1 MQGGGVDDYEDRLGG
16 GNPCEVAGEEVGD
29 DFFIGA
35 DGVQGVGAGEVF
47 QNNVGANV
55 SLCVGD
61 GDSGVVTGFGVE
73 ASEFVEDGGFAGVRG
88 ANEGDTGGGGVAVAS
103 LSRSAR
109 ATLPPFFPWSFV
121 CAQASGLWQ
130 LAMIPHSSFFVELYR
145 QQDVSD

>member
-1 MQGGGVDDYEDRLGG
+1 MRGGGVDDYEDRLGG

-88 ANEGDTGGGGVAVAS
+88 ANEDDTGGGGGGSVVIPFGEGY
-103 LSRSAR
+103 
-109 ATLPPFFPWSFV
+109 TTPFFPVEFCM
-121 CAQASGLWQ
+121 CAGIRIVAAG
-130 LAMIPHSSFFVELYR
+130 HDSSFFILCGV
-145 QQDVSD
+145 VPSTGC

>member
-55 SLCVGD
+55 SLCDWYGAGGYAWAGD
-61 GDSGVVTGFGVE
+61 GSLAVFRVWCG
-73 ASEFVEDGGFAGVRG
+73 SAG
-88 ANEGDTGGGGVAVAS
+88 
-103 LSRSAR
+103 L
-109 ATLPPFFPWSFV
+109 F
-121 CAQASGLWQ
+121 
-130 LAMIPHSSFFVELYR
+130 
-145 QQDVSD
+145 

>member
-61 GDSGVVTGFGVE
+61 GDSGVVTGFGVDMY
-73 ASEFVEDGGFAGVRG
+73 APCYLSSSLTSEQWGERLRQKCRKAPQFYCDLL
-88 ANEGDTGGGGVAVAS
+88 DTCKGPS
-103 LSRSAR
+103 
-109 ATLPPFFPWSFV
+109 
-121 CAQASGLWQ
+121 Q
-130 LAMIPHSSFFVELYR
+130 
-145 QQDVSD
+145 